1 MTIGPARA
9 RSGVGQA
16 GRRRSSVARAAAIA
30 ASMVALITTTLP
42 AATTAQDLPEVP
54 RNKTFIFSPW
64 GFLSQLSTPD
74 NWNIYIPDPAEN
86 KQREMGLKGI
96 YEALFY
102 TNLNTGELIPW
113 QAESYTY
120 NDDFTEITLKL
131 RDGVKWCD
139 GVQMTADDVKY
150 TLEMLRDNAPD
161 LLYSSIYKEWLKE
174 VDVVDPLT
182 AKIVLNKPGP
192 RFFRDNLALGHENHQ
207 VILPKHIWES
217 QDPKTWPNT
226 SIADGGPCGTGPYK
240 IVSSTAQQ
248 MVADKRDTWWG
259 TETGF
264 QKAMPAPDRLIM
276 IPVASDE
283 AMASLHISNGIDT
296 GNPLQPGTFAA
307 AQAQNPNLKSWAAQ
321 GPIWGAPDGCGYN
334 FMFNNAKAP
343 WNDVNV
349 RLAINYAINRQQISD
364 LGYEGANHP
373 EVVPFS
379 SYITSQWG
387 MPTVMNP
394 DTAPGPLQAVIDK
407 YDRGTQ
413 SLDKVAEYMGK
424 AGYAKNADGK
434 WAKDGTVLTVPVYG
448 PQFFQPSF
456 PIVNQNL
463 LDAGF
468 DSTIEVTPADEWV
481 APFQNGTFDTLI
493 LVHCGS
499 LSEPYDTL
507 QDFHSKYSAPIGTQI
522 PASVIARGGGRY
534 ENPELDAI
542 LDKMT
547 AIPADKDP
555 DSDYMKLAVQ
565 ALDIYLRDMP
575 ELMLTEELHV
585 VTYNTTYWTGYPD
598 ASNPYAAPYPC
609 WEAINTMMYQLQPTG
624 AA

>member
-1 MTIGPARA
+1 MG
-9 RSGVGQA
+9 G
-16 GRRRSSVARAAAIA
+16 GRTTRRSISRTFAISAAAGLLA
-30 ASMVALITTTLP
+30 LTALPGASA
-42 AATTAQDLPEVP
+42 AQDLPEVP

-64 GFLSQLSTPD
+64 GFMSQLSTPD
-74 NWNIYIPDPAEN
+74 NWNIYIPDPAMN

-102 TNLNTGELIPW
+102 TNLNTGELVPW

-120 NDDFTEITLKL
+120 NDDFTEITVKL
-131 RDGVKWCD
+131 RDGVTWCD
-139 GVQMTADDVKY
+139 GVQMTADDIKY
-150 TLEMLRDNAPD
+150 TLEMLRDSAPD
-161 LLYSSIYKEWLKE
+161 LLYSSIYQEWLKE
-174 VDVVDPLT
+174 VTVVDPLT
-182 AKIVLNKPGP
+182 ATIVLNKPGP

-217 QDPKTWPNT
+217 QDPKTWQNA
-226 SIADGGPCGTGPYK
+226 SVADGGPCGSGPYQV
-240 IVSSTAQQ
+240 VSSTAQQ
-248 MVADKRDTWWG
+248 MVADKRATWWG

-264 QKAMPAPDRLIM
+264 KDAMPAPDRLIL

-307 AQAQNPNLKSWAAQ
+307 SQAQNPNLRSWAAQ
-321 GPIWGAPDGCGYN
+321 GPIWGAADGCGYN
-334 FMFNNAKAP
+334 FMFNNLKEP

-349 RLAINYAINRQQISD
+349 RLAINYAINRQQVSD

-373 EVVPFS
+373 IVVPFS
-379 SYITSQWG
+379 SYITPQWG
-387 MPTVMNP
+387 VPTVMNP
-394 DTAPGPLQAVIDK
+394 DTEPGPLQAVIDK

-413 SLDKVAEYMGK
+413 SLDKVAEHMGL
-424 AGYAKNADGK
+424 AGYAKDANGK
-434 WAKDGTVLTVPVYG
+434 WAKDGVVLNVPVYG

-499 LSEPYDTL
+499 ISEPYDTL
-507 QDFHSKYSAPIGTQI
+507 QDFHSKYSAPIGEQI

-542 LDKMT
+542 LDQMT
-547 AIPADKDP
+547 GMQADKAP
-555 DSDYMKLAVQ
+555 DSEYMNLAVQ

-575 ELMLTEELHV
+575 EVMLTEELHV

-598 ASNPYAAPYPC
+598 GANPYIAPYPC
-609 WEAINTMMYQLQPTG
+609 WEAINLMMYELQPTG

>member
-1 MTIGPARA
+1 MSRKLAIGLAAGALVLTIVP
-9 RSGVGQA
+9 
-16 GRRRSSVARAAAIA
+16 
-30 ASMVALITTTLP
+30 TTT
-42 AATTAQDLPEVP
+42 AAQDLPEVP

-64 GFLSQLSTPD
+64 GFMSQLSTPD
-74 NWNIYIPDPAEN
+74 NWNIYIPDPAMN

-102 TNLNTGELIPW
+102 TNLNTGELVPW
-113 QAESYTY
+113 QAESYEY
-120 NDDFTEITLKL
+120 NADFTEITLKL
-131 RDGVKWCD
+131 RDGVTWCD
-139 GVQMTADDVKY
+139 GVQLTADDVKY
-150 TLEMLRDNAPD
+150 TLEMLRDNSPD

-217 QDPKTWPNT
+217 QDPKTWTNT
-226 SIADGGPCGTGPYK
+226 AVADGGPCGTGPYK

-264 QKAMPAPDRLIM
+264 KDAMPAPDRLIL

-283 AMASLHISNGIDT
+283 AMASLQISNGIDT

-307 AQAQNPNLKSWAAQ
+307 AQAQNPNLRSWAPE

-334 FMFNNAKAP
+334 FVFNTQKAP
-343 WNDVNV
+343 WSDVNV

-387 MPTVMNP
+387 VPTVMNP

-424 AGYAKNADGK
+424 AGYEKNADGK
-434 WAKDGTVLTVPVYG
+434 WAKDGTVLSVPVYG

-468 DSTIEVTPADEWV
+468 DSTVEVTPADEWV
-481 APFQNGTFDTLI
+481 APFTDGSFDTLI

-507 QDFHSKYSAPIGTQI
+507 QDFHSKYSAPIGTKI
-522 PASVIARGGGRY
+522 PASVIARGGERY
-534 ENPELDAI
+534 ENPDLDAI
-542 LDKMT
+542 LDKME
-547 AIPADKDP
+547 AMQADKDP
-555 DSDYMKLAVQ
+555 NSEYMGLAAQ

-575 ELMLTEELHV
+575 EIMLTEELHV

-598 ASNPYAAPYPC
+598 ASNSYIAPYPC
-609 WEAINTMMYQLQPTG
+609 WEAINLMMYQLQPTG